1 MQALQLWLAELKKT
15 WGYLKVLPIIF
26 LAGLL
31 SSCSVSAPEPASDKP
46 QVLATFT
53 VLADIAQSIGGE
65 HIEVSSL
72 TKAGAEI
79 HGYDPTPSDVR
90 QAQKADLIL
99 ANGLNLEAWLD
110 QFLIDSQAPAVIVTE
125 GIKPLSITEDA
136 GAGFPNPH
144 AWMSPIAAQT
154 YVDNIADAFSELDP
168 ENAQSFKTNA
178 QSYKRELENLHQELV
193 SSLETLPE
201 TQRMLV
207 TCEGAFSYLAADA
220 GLTETYLWAVNSD
233 GETGAKRISEVI
245 AKVKQ
250 DKVPAVFCETTV
262 SSKTMEQ
269 IAAESSA
276 IYAGE
281 LYVDSLSD
289 TNGPVPTYL
298 DLIRYDT
305 QLIADS
311 LGDSQK

>member
-1 MQALQLWLAELKKT
+1 MLVLQLWLAELKKIY
-15 WGYLKVLPIIF
+15 GYLHVLPIIF
-26 LAGLL
+26 LISSL
-31 SSCSVSAPEPASDKP
+31 SACSPAIPEPASDKP

-53 VLADIAQSIGGE
+53 VLADMAQSIGGE

-79 HGYDPTPSDVR
+79 HAYDPTPSDVR

-99 ANGLNLEAWLD
+99 ANGLNLEAWLN
-110 QFLIDSQAPAVIVTE
+110 QFLTDSQAPAVIVSK
-125 GIKPLSITEDA
+125 GIEPLSITENA

-154 YVDNIADAFSELDP
+154 YVDNIAEAFSELDP
-168 ENAQSFKTNA
+168 EHAQSFRANA
-178 QSYKRELENLHQELV
+178 QSYKQELENLHQQFL
-193 SSLETLPE
+193 SSLETVPE
-201 TQRMLV
+201 NQRMLV

-233 GETGAKRISEVI
+233 GQTGAKWLMQVADR
-245 AKVKQ
+245 VKQ
-250 DKVPAVFCETTV
+250 HRVPAVFCETTV

-269 IAAESSA
+269 IATESSA
-276 IYAGE
+276 RYAGE

-289 TNGPVPTYL
+289 ANGPVPTYL
-298 DLIRYDT
+298 DLIRYDI
-305 QLIADS
+305 QLIAKS
-311 LGDSQK
+311 LGNDQQ